1 MKFKEIE
8 EIPQEVLDALGRMGF
23 EEMRDIQERTLL
35 PILEGRDILAQSKT
49 GSGKSVAFG
58 LPLVINAKRGS
69 GGAKSLI
76 LAPTR
81 ELAQQI
87 AKELRAVSAGLKNFK
102 IVLLYGGVPLRTQ
115 ADSLAKG
122 ADIIIGTPGRVIDHL
137 SRETLRLDT
146 IETIVL
152 DEADKMLNMGFYG
165 DVVKIVKAARRVK
178 QRVLFSATFS
188 QDVERLANELLCEP
202 LTVKVDDGV
211 VKQRIDEYFYRC
223 SDKFAALNTILQSF
237 TPKSVLVF
245 CNRKQD
251 VIALTKRL
259 DDAGNFVTNLHGDL
273 EQFERDEAVIEFAN
287 GTRPLLVATDIAS
300 RGLDIKD
307 IELVINYDTPQNL
320 ETYTHRIGRTGRADA
335 SGVAV
340 TLLNRA
346 DEAKYSF
353 VLERAKALGSG
364 ALKPQKSYRVQ
375 SEFDT
380 LCINGGKREKLRAG
394 DILGTLCKEFGIEN
408 ANIGKIDI
416 SAKRSYVELHHK
428 ALQKLAKSIKIKK
441 RKFVCWVL

>member
-1 MKFKEIE
+1 MKFQEIK
-8 EIPQEVLDALGRMGF
+8 EIPQEVLEALGRMGF
-23 EEMRDIQERTLL
+23 AQMREIQERTLL

-49 GSGKSVAFG
+49 GSGKTVAFG

-69 GGAKSLI
+69 GGANSLI

-87 AKELRAVSAGLKNFK
+87 AQELQALSAALQNFK

-188 QDVERLANELLCEP
+188 QDVERLAKELLHEP
-202 LTVKVDDGV
+202 LTIKVDDGV
-211 VKQRIDEYFYRC
+211 AKQRIDEYFYRC
-223 SDKFAALNTILQSF
+223 SDKFVALNTILQSF
-237 TPKSVLVF
+237 KPKSALVF

-251 VIALTKRL
+251 VIALAKRL
-259 DDAGNFVTNLHGDL
+259 GDVGHFVTNLHGDL
-273 EQFERDEAVIEFAN
+273 E
-287 GTRPLLVATDIAS
+287 
-300 RGLDIKD
+300 
-307 IELVINYDTPQNL
+307 
-320 ETYTHRIGRTGRADA
+320 
-335 SGVAV
+335 
-340 TLLNRA
+340 
-346 DEAKYSF
+346 
-353 VLERAKALGSG
+353 
-364 ALKPQKSYRVQ
+364 
-375 SEFDT
+375 
-380 LCINGGKREKLRAG
+380 
-394 DILGTLCKEFGIEN
+394 
-408 ANIGKIDI
+408 
-416 SAKRSYVELHHK
+416 
-428 ALQKLAKSIKIKK
+428 
-441 RKFVCWVL
+441 